1 MNHIISKTISTM
13 IDGGMKLLGVTGRG
27 VRILC
32 YHRVNY
38 HEKRYTTVSVDNF
51 RDQMRYLAEH
61 GYRTVSLSDL
71 VDQAEDKRLQCGGT
85 QDNRQQTTDDRHK
98 KGLWSLVCGLWSSGG
113 SKQEAEGSLRR
124 GDKGQET
131 RGKGQK
137 TRDEGQ
143 GARDTVNAEGHNPCP
158 MSRAPFPAPISRD
171 DQKLI
176 VITFDDGYRDNY
188 VNAFPIMKEFGLKG
202 CVFCVSDEIGKESFL
217 RLEEIHEMADA
228 GFEFGSHT
236 MSHPELVHLDEKSKW
251 LEISESK
258 KRLEEMLGI
267 PIPYFC
273 YPKGFWDEEGVDMV
287 ATAGYAAACSNRPG
301 SNDWRH
307 LLRRNSNDI
316 YLLRR
321 TEISGFDDLGDFRR
335 KLNGAYDL
343 LHSILHFVRGRP

>member
-1 MNHIISKTISTM
+1 M

-61 GYRTVSLSDL
+61 GYRTVSLSYL
-71 VDQAEDKRLQCGGT
+71 VDQAKEK
-85 QDNRQQTTDDRHK
+85 RQQQD
-98 KGLWSLVCGLWSSGG
+98 
-113 SKQEAEGSLRR
+113 LRTGNGAR
-124 GDKGQET
+124 GAGNVTRRVGETAT
-131 RGKGQK
+131 RGEEKRVIASEAKQSQSEIATSPAG
-137 TRDEGQ
+137 TRDDGH
-143 GARDTVNAEGHNPCP
+143 ASPVSRDTCP
-158 MSRAPFPAPISRD
+158 VIPPQD
-171 DQKLI
+171 DQKHI
-176 VITFDDGYRDNY
+176 IITFDDGYRDNY

-202 CVFCVSDEIGKESFL
+202 CVFCVSDEIGKGSFL
-217 RLEEIHEMADA
+217 RVEEIHAMADA